1 MDKEFVQCDSIKFC
15 ILVPQLFAL
24 FAEEGFVVF
33 SEGLADFFYGLF
45 QVLQHLFGVG
55 VVVLQVEEELS
66 AVVAG
71 LLYYF

>member
-1 MDKEFVQCDSIKFC
+1 MRLNKMLYFGTW
-15 ILVPQLFAL
+15 PQLFAL

-33 SEGLADFFYGLF
+33 GEGLADFIYGLVQF
-45 QVLQHLFGVG
+45 VKHFFGVG

-71 LLYYF
+71 LFYYF